1 MWKAFSEVFP
11 GEERSS
17 AVWPRS
23 PLSVE
28 LRVFVVATDR
38 VTGYE
43 GARVLPVIAAPLTL
57 EQLIELAA

>member
-1 MWKAFSEVFP
+1 MWKALSKVFP
-11 GEERSS
+11 GEKHSS
-17 AVWPRS
+17 VVRPRS
-23 PLSVE
+23 PLFVE